1 MQALHRSCSESRRR
15 KRRGGLGEAYFNS
28 RWKGFAIRV
37 VGKGVEKLPGKAV
50 CCELSKPIFKT
61 LNQLLASLRLSLE
74 TNQEPSQP
82 ILNERQEGIRDGTIT
97 ISELGVV
104 LKSLKKNFNEQQLKE
119 IIKKVDKN
127 GDGQIDFEEFL
138 KMMSNR
144 VGTRNRDYE
153 LKEAFNVF
161 DQDGDGYIT
170 ASELST
176 VMKTL
181 GEQIDKETID
191 LMIEG
196 VDRDGDGEIDFN
208 GNRYF
213 FGLGFHVPMVALG
226 LFFGYIDVIIRYDL
240 ASIVDFCFSPRRF
253 SDPSLPH
260 RIQDDDGGGAAVTSI
275 RTLYHR
281 VLRRT
286 WLAEF

>member
-1 MQALHRSCSESRRR
+1 MTSKKEYDSKKHE
-15 KRRGGLGEAYFNS
+15 KE
-28 RWKGFAIRV
+28 
-37 VGKGVEKLPGKAV
+37 VEEMREVFDLFDKD
-50 CCELSKPIFKT
+50 S
-61 LNQLLASLRLSLE
+61 
-74 TNQEPSQP
+74 
-82 ILNERQEGIRDGTIT
+82 DGTIT

-104 LKSLKKNFNEQQLKE
+104 LKSLKKNFNEKQLKE

-208 GNRYF
+208 EF
-213 FGLGFHVPMVALG
+213 KMMM
-226 LFFGYIDVIIRYDL
+226 
-240 ASIVDFCFSPRRF
+240 
-253 SDPSLPH
+253 
-260 RIQDDDGGGAAVTSI
+260 
-275 RTLYHR
+275 
-281 VLRRT
+281 
-286 WLAEF
+286 AEGPQ

>member
-1 MQALHRSCSESRRR
+1 MATKKEKNYDSKKHE
-15 KRRGGLGEAYFNS
+15 KE
-28 RWKGFAIRV
+28 
-37 VGKGVEKLPGKAV
+37 VEEMREVFDLFDKD
-50 CCELSKPIFKT
+50 S
-61 LNQLLASLRLSLE
+61 
-74 TNQEPSQP
+74 
-82 ILNERQEGIRDGTIT
+82 DGTIT

-104 LKSLKKNFNEQQLKE
+104 LKSLKKNFNQKQLEE

-181 GEQIDKETID
+181 GEQIDKETVD

-208 GNRYF
+208 EF
-213 FGLGFHVPMVALG
+213 KMMM
-226 LFFGYIDVIIRYDL
+226 
-240 ASIVDFCFSPRRF
+240 
-253 SDPSLPH
+253 
-260 RIQDDDGGGAAVTSI
+260 
-275 RTLYHR
+275 
-281 VLRRT
+281 
-286 WLAEF
+286 AEGPQ